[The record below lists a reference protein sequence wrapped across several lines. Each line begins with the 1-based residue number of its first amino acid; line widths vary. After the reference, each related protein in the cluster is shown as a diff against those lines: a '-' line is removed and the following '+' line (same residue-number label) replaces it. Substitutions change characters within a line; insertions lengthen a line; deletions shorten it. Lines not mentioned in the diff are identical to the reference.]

1 MTEEVR
7 RKFVN
12 PTPQYVGAVIYDE
25 DGKRKGVPVEPG
37 GSIWLSEREERA
49 TAEAPR
55 EAKDNPF
62 GAAWEEP
69 TRTTPEGEILETA
82 TRHGMLV
89 LSDEPPR
96 SIASERFIPG
106 RETATVPEAP
116 APAAEAPQEPAGD
129 DQTAADEPEPV
140 EEVTGSPGVPP
151 TPQGPPEVGQP
162 SPDEIVATPEAVP
175 ANDAALAARREE
187 PVPVGETGPAGTE
200 AIGVPPAHHPL
211 PV

>member
-7 RKFVN
+7 RKFIN

-62 GAAWEEP
+62 QAIWQEA
-69 TRTTPEGEILETA
+69 TRTTPEGEILESQP
-82 TRHGMLV
+82 REGMLI
-89 LSDEPPR
+89 LSDEPARP
-96 SIASERFIPG
+96 IASERFIPG
-106 RETATVPEAP
+106 RETAAT
-116 APAAEAPQEPAGD
+116 AETPQEPAGD
-129 DQTAADEPEPV
+129 EETAADEPEPQ
-140 EEVTGSPGVPP
+140 EEITGSPGVPP
-151 TPQGPPEVGQP
+151 TPTEPPVEGQP
-162 SPDEIVATPEAVP
+162 SENEIVATPEAVP
-175 ANDAALAARREE
+175 ANDVALAARREGT
-187 PVPVGETGPAGTE
+187 VPVEGDRPQGTDAIAVPAT
-200 AIGVPPAHHPL
+200 HHPL

>member
-7 RKFVN
+7 RKFIN

-62 GAAWEEP
+62 EAIWQEP
-69 TRTTPEGEILETA
+69 TRTTPEGEILESQP
-82 TRHGMLV
+82 RKGMLI
-89 LSDEPPR
+89 LSDEPARP
-96 SIASERFIPG
+96 IASERFIPG
-106 RETATVPEAP
+106 RETAAT
-116 APAAEAPQEPAGD
+116 AETPQEPAGD
-129 DQTAADEPEPV
+129 DETAAEEPEPQ
-140 EEVTGSPGVPP
+140 EEITGSPGVPP
-151 TPQGPPEVGQP
+151 TPTEPPVEGQP
-162 SPDEIVATPEAVP
+162 SENEIVATPEAVP

-187 PVPVGETGPAGTE
+187 GTVPVGESGPAGAD
-200 AIGVPPAHHPL
+200 AIAVPPTHHAL